1 MAHFWSKITV
11 PTQLN
16 RWSTADLSCDH
27 ITTQDVFKIKPV
39 YCRELM
45 PFQTFNLQ
53 MDSMVR
59 LDPLTKPFYGR
70 MDLIT
75 RFFFVPYRT
84 VFKGWNSLITGTPYF
99 SAGTSA
105 ILDSVPYF
113 TNLSLRT
120 VLVANS
126 SSVTTDDYDFISS
139 TLNASTSQV
148 VDTKYKLSNRGRY
161 LFDLLRCLGYEVSF
175 RLPLGPN
182 SPGYENGDNSKKMSA
197 LPFLCYVK
205 IWKDWYYNS
214 VYAVPTQI
222 ESLLNN
228 YDSGGLVSDQLI
240 SAGLDF
246 LMMANYDQDIFT
258 AAWDNPVGPGT
269 GVTDTIR
276 FNDTSL
282 SGFSSSSQS
291 QVVSHSSNFNTPIIG
306 RADDS
311 GTAPVRISQYVID
324 ALKSVT
330 DFVTRRKLVG
340 SKVLD
345 RYLAEWGKRLPDANI
360 DNSIYIGSR
369 VSRVNVS
376 DVMSTADTD
385 GASLADYAGKGVAY
399 DSNFHINWNTDGE
412 FGQIIGVSVLVP
424 HIGYV
429 QGVDPQIVKHLTPL
443 DFYNGD
449 FDGLGCAPI
458 RVDELISDYHQKRTD
473 ITRADD
479 SIFGWADRYYEYSI
493 PKDRLTGDFRL
504 RSKST
509 GLECYHL
516 FRYFNP
522 ETVSNS
528 MLVHS
533 NQFVVGDQQYDRI
546 FSDPSSDFDHFVS
559 IFRFNIKSKMPK
571 GQLWDNYQFKHEN
584 EAPAREVT
592 ETIGG
597 NRIN

>member
-1 MAHFWSKITV
+1 MANFWSKITV

-45 PFQTFNLQ
+45 PFQTINLQ

-84 VFKGWNSLITGTPYF
+84 VFKGWNALITGTPYF

-113 TNLSLRT
+113 TNLSLRN

-175 RLPLGPN
+175 RLPTGPD
-182 SPGYENGDNSKKMSA
+182 SPGYENGSNSKKMSA

-214 VYAVPTQI
+214 VYAVPNQI

-228 YDSGGLVSDQLI
+228 FNSGGLVSDQLI

-258 AAWDNPVGPGT
+258 AAWDNPVGP
-269 GVTDTIR
+269 
-276 FNDTSL
+276 
-282 SGFSSSSQS
+282 SSSS
-291 QVVSHSSNFNTPIIG
+291 VSSVMNIPDPTITSEGLENRVSTNNSAGLRQTPYIVNKDGASNNIK
-306 RADDS
+306 
-311 GTAPVRISQYVID
+311 VLSQYAVD
-324 ALKSVT
+324 VLKSVT

-345 RYLAEWGKRLPDANI
+345 RYLPG
-360 DNSIYIGSR
+360 
-369 VSRVNVS
+369 
-376 DVMSTADTD
+376 T
-385 GASLADYAGKGVAY
+385 
-399 DSNFHINWNTDGE
+399 
-412 FGQIIGVSVLVP
+412 
-424 HIGYV
+424 V
-429 QGVDPQIVKHLTPL
+429 QNLT
-443 DFYNGD
+443 
-449 FDGLGCAPI
+449 I
-458 RVDELISDYHQKRTD
+458 R
-473 ITRADD
+473 
-479 SIFGWADRYYEYSI
+479 
-493 PKDRLTGDFRL
+493 
-504 RSKST
+504 
-509 GLECYHL
+509 
-516 FRYFNP
+516 N
-522 ETVSNS
+522 
-528 MLVHS
+528 
-533 NQFVVGDQQYDRI
+533 
-546 FSDPSSDFDHFVS
+546 
-559 IFRFNIKSKMPK
+559 
-571 GQLWDNYQFKHEN
+571 
-584 EAPAREVT
+584 
-592 ETIGG
+592 
-597 NRIN
+597 